1 MDGSDAPDDGHIPDE
16 VVFGHH
22 IFSNSERPAPAPA
35 PRVGLPRPPPAVTP
49 PGDQM
54 EWTGSNVTIAC
65 ELMAEQVRKGNHPNT
80 HLNCVGYTEV
90 SDRFLQLTGIKLS
103 KTQIKNKWDKLKN
116 DFTAWQ
122 KLKRRQ
128 TGNSRVWKV

>member
-1 MDGSDAPDDGHIPDE
+1 
-16 VVFGHH
+16 
-22 IFSNSERPAPAPA
+22 
-35 PRVGLPRPPPAVTP
+35 
-49 PGDQM
+49 M
-54 EWTGSNVTIAC
+54 EWTDSNCTIAC

-128 TGNSRVWKV
+128 TGTGWNYARGTISMDNEWWKKAKAMSAI

>member
-1 MDGSDAPDDGHIPDE
+1 MLEYI
-16 VVFGHH
+16 
-22 IFSNSERPAPAPA
+22 I
-35 PRVGLPRPPPAVTP
+35 VTHGQ
-49 PGDQM
+49 GDQM
-54 EWTGSNVTIAC
+54 EWNDSNVTIAC
-65 ELMAEQVRKGNHPNT
+65 ELMAEQVRKGNRPNT
-80 HLNCVGYTEV
+80 HLNSVGYTEV

-128 TGNSRVWKV
+128 TGTGWNYTRGTISMDKEWWKKAKAVSAI